1 MYLKKGYTNIF
12 HYANHIIVDKVQN
25 KGDKHWNYNIK
36 QCSKSGAVDIINYM
50 SEYVM
55 LVQ

>member
-1 MYLKKGYTNIF
+1 MADKG
-12 HYANHIIVDKVQN
+12 QN